1 MTRRSKNKN
10 IPESSNVVVA
20 ADDVFISQE
29 TQNLP
34 QLEDGREANTKHML
48 EIEETI

>member
-1 MTRRSKNKN
+1 MIRCSENKN
-10 IPESSNVVVA
+10 IPECSNATAV
-20 ADDVFISQE
+20 DDVFISQE